1 MHKEYDIRQAVSL
14 ADMSAKIFRHHF
26 LNYTIPQPNRDIV
39 LASWKSYHG
48 GKNNV
53 IKGAAPAWHI
63 DVTSLDISS
72 AYPYAMSELP
82 AFSNKRLYR
91 SLPAK
96 NRAPR
101 IIPPFGV
108 YCVSG
113 IVEKSDYPVLFSHSF
128 KPLHGK
134 ISHIWVQGMELAE
147 AIKSGKFKCSRFRGF
162 CYDFERDKR
171 DPALAEFVA
180 HFYKLKQTEKNP
192 VKRYMYKIILNALY
206 GKFIQTRKGG
216 VRLYTDID
224 TNETAETSDLV
235 AGGMFHPFIASAI
248 TAHTRAYIHQ
258 IENTHRA
265 IHTATDGIYT
275 RMRRAKRM
283 PGRPSK
289 GLGSLQIE
297 GRGDLV
303 LLRNKCYILYA
314 PEGKTPSQF
323 FKGKRIH
330 KYAKHGFQGG
340 IYDLERIVAHGGRQY
355 TATRPRRLR
364 EAIKSG
370 ATVNEFFTRAYVLKV
385 GQIGVKN
392 EPRKNR

>member
-1 MHKEYDIRQAVSL
+1 
-14 ADMSAKIFRHHF
+14 
-26 LNYTIPQPNRDIV
+26 
-39 LASWKSYHG
+39 
-48 GKNNV
+48 
-53 IKGAAPAWHI
+53 
-63 DVTSLDISS
+63 
-72 AYPYAMSELP
+72 
-82 AFSNKRLYR
+82 
-91 SLPAK
+91 
-96 NRAPR
+96 
-101 IIPPFGV
+101 
-108 YCVSG
+108 
-113 IVEKSDYPVLFSHSF
+113 
-128 KPLHGK
+128 
-134 ISHIWVQGMELAE
+134 
-147 AIKSGKFKCSRFRGF
+147 
-162 CYDFERDKR
+162 
-171 DPALAEFVA
+171 
-180 HFYKLKQTEKNP
+180 
-192 VKRYMYKIILNALY
+192 
-206 GKFIQTRKGG
+206 
-216 VRLYTDID
+216 
-224 TNETAETSDLV
+224 
-235 AGGMFHPFIASAI
+235 
-248 TAHTRAYIHQ
+248 
-258 IENTHRA
+258 
-265 IHTATDGIYT
+265 
-275 RMRRAKRM
+275 MRRAKRM